1 MALEVVHES
10 VAPGKTRQSDG
21 FASTGTADRGAG
33 SHTGSSFGLGCGGSP
48 TPPSPPP
55 PSPSTLVGEWV
66 LVTSDRPGAP
76 SGIGV
81 RRKVFTQTTWSIT
94 QRDPA
99 TGDVVFHHGGTY
111 TLSRKVMFPNSLIH
125 LLDVRFPGQ
134 TWVTG
139 VLDPERIEAEI
150 KSRLRANTPPAGT
163 PVRNTWLGRLDVH
176 RIGFTL
182 SVGDVE
188 DNVDALLL
196 LTSSSLHGQPRAPL
210 DPTYERELMRRRAIA
225 DATLPFR
232 GAKIRFE
239 ERVAKFEADADA
251 PADRAEGPAA
261 RSRTPH
267 PRQSIC
273 GWNGGRRGHAF
284 AATCNSGCELADGP
298 RRRT

>member
-1 MALEVVHES
+1 
-10 VAPGKTRQSDG
+10 VATFTRVTVLLTQGLRRLDPQD
-21 FASTGTADRGAG
+21 STGWQIACGHGDEREPERDGQQ
-33 SHTGSSFGLGCGGSP
+33 GCG
-48 TPPSPPP
+48 
-55 PSPSTLVGEWV
+55 
-66 LVTSDRPGAP
+66 
-76 SGIGV
+76 I
-81 RRKVFTQTTWSIT
+81 
-94 QRDPA
+94 
-99 TGDVVFHHGGTY
+99 HGGTY

-232 GAKIRFE
+232 ESA
-239 ERVAKFEADADA
+239 ERPRADSCNC
-251 PADRAEGPAA
+251 A
-261 RSRTPH
+261 RP
-267 PRQSIC
+267 
-273 GWNGGRRGHAF
+273 
-284 AATCNSGCELADGP
+284 
-298 RRRT
+298 

>member
-1 MALEVVHES
+1 MRASLL
-10 VAPGKTRQSDG
+10 GK
-21 FASTGTADRGAG
+21 RG
-33 SHTGSSFGLGCGGSP
+33 SQTGSRRPAPPIAALVLILAAVSGLGCGGSP

-232 GAKIRFE
+232 ESA
-239 ERVAKFEADADA
+239 ERPRADSCNC
-251 PADRAEGPAA
+251 A
-261 RSRTPH
+261 RP
-267 PRQSIC
+267 
-273 GWNGGRRGHAF
+273 
-284 AATCNSGCELADGP
+284 
-298 RRRT
+298 

>member
-1 MALEVVHES
+1 MRASLL
-10 VAPGKTRQSDG
+10 GK
-21 FASTGTADRGAG
+21 RG
-33 SHTGSSFGLGCGGSP
+33 SQTGSRRPAPPIAALVLILAAVSGLGCGGSP

-139 VLDPERIEAEI
+139 VLDPERRGRDQKPASRKHSAGWHASAEHLAWETGC
-150 KSRLRANTPPAGT
+150 SPDRFHSLR
-163 PVRNTWLGRLDVH
+163 R
-176 RIGFTL
+176 
-182 SVGDVE
+182 
-188 DNVDALLL
+188 
-196 LTSSSLHGQPRAPL
+196 
-210 DPTYERELMRRRAIA
+210 
-225 DATLPFR
+225 
-232 GAKIRFE
+232 
-239 ERVAKFEADADA
+239 
-251 PADRAEGPAA
+251 
-261 RSRTPH
+261 
-267 PRQSIC
+267 
-273 GWNGGRRGHAF
+273 
-284 AATCNSGCELADGP
+284 
-298 RRRT
+298 